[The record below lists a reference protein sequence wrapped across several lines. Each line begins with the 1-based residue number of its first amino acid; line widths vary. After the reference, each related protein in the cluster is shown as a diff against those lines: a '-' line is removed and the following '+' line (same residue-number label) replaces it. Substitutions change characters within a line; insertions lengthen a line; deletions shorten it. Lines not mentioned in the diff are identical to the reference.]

1 MAKIIAPNKEYTG
14 ISASVSFVNGVGETD
29 KPELIDWFKLHG
41 YEVVE
46 EAKKEEVVETV
57 EEVKEDPK
65 KKKSKK

>member
-14 ISASVSFVNGVGETD
+14 ISASVSFIDGVGKTD
-29 KPELIDWFKLHG
+29 KPELIDWFKFHG

-46 EAKKEEVVETV
+46 TVEEATETV
-57 EEVKEDPK
+57 EEVKEDSK